1 MTITM
6 GTYIN
11 ISNIGWKSTL
21 TPPFQLPQKWLKKPE
36 RVIVLYCYDEY
47 DDELDDDIAITP
59 S

>member
-1 MTITM
+1 MKIDL
-6 GTYIN
+6 N
-11 ISNIGWKSTL
+11 
-21 TPPFQLPQKWLKKPE
+21 TPPSNSPKNDLKKPE